1 MIFMMLCQEIF
12 IAIDNSNPVSLYFN
26 WVLIER
32 LKKLETYSSL
42 EMVFVF
48 FVKPIIKKD
57 IVKSFSSFC
66 LLPQK
71 TCK

>member
-1 MIFMMLCQEIF
+1 MIFVMLCHEIF

-42 EMVFVF
+42 EMVFILL
-48 FVKPIIKKD
+48 VKPIIKKMT
-57 IVKSFSSFC
+57 
-66 LLPQK
+66 L
-71 TCK
+71 